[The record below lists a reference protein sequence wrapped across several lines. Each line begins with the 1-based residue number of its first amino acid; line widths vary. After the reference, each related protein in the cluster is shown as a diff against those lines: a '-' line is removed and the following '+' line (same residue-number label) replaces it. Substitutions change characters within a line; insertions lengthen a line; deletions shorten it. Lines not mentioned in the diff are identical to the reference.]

1 MTIIFDRSKKISL
14 DDESFRSE
22 LLSIASKID
31 DVIPLGRGDPDF
43 HTPKHIVDAAKKAL
57 DDNKHHYTPPN
68 GLPELRVAISKNLLK
83 KYNLNYSENEI
94 VVTAG
99 VQESIALAML
109 SLLETGDEVLITSPR
124 FTTYDLNVRM
134 CNAKP
139 IPIPTYEKN
148 NFSLM
153 PEIIENKINE
163 RTKVIVLVSPN
174 NPTGAVTPPEN
185 IKKIAE
191 IAIKHNLIVIA
202 DEIYADLIY
211 ENHQHLSIGTLENMK
226 ERTLTLNGFSKT
238 YAMTGWRIGYIAG
251 PEDIIKKMSE
261 IRHSLSINSCT
272 FSQFGALAAL
282 EGPQDDITRM
292 KDEYNI
298 RRKFCMKALDDIGFS
313 YGDPGGAFYIYTNVS
328 NSGLAASDF
337 CKKLLKKTGVLVF
350 PGTLFGDEEDKYIRL
365 SYLQPI
371 NKIEESINRIKNFI
385 NE

>member
-22 LLSIASKID
+22 LLSIASKIE

-68 GLPELRVAISKNLLK
+68 GLPELRFAISKNLLK

-153 PEIIENKINE
+153 PDLIEEKINNK
-163 RTKVIVLVSPN
+163 TKVIVLVSPN

-191 IAIKHNLIVIA
+191 IAIKYNLIVIA
-202 DEIYADLIY
+202 DEIFADLIY
-211 ENHQHLSIGTLENMK
+211 ENHQHLSIGTLEKMK

-282 EGPQDDITRM
+282 EGPQDDIIRM

-298 RRKFCMKALDDIGFS
+298 RRKFCMKALDEIGFS
-313 YGDPGGAFYIYTNVS
+313 YGDPGGAFEKS
-328 NSGLAASDF
+328 FLPF
-337 CKKLLKKTGVLVF
+337 
-350 PGTLFGDEEDKYIRL
+350 
-365 SYLQPI
+365 
-371 NKIEESINRIKNFI
+371 NFSF
-385 NE
+385 NEKDA